1 MGQLIKDYTKNIK
14 LAVSRE
20 NWRNARNTRERQD
33 NQIGFLGGASSTPTP
48 APLPT
53 APEPED
59 AEGLAAE
66 QRRNAI
72 LRKKLHGK
80 TLLTGPQGDL
90 LTSEETKAS
99 TLLGS

>member
-1 MGQLIKDYTKNIK
+1 M
-14 LAVSRE
+14 
-20 NWRNARNTRERQD
+20 
-33 NQIGFLGGASSTPTP
+33 GFLGGSSSTPTP

-53 APEPED
+53 APTPE
-59 AEGLAAE
+59 AAE
-66 QRRNAI
+66 DLSAEQTRNAL
-72 LRKKLHGK
+72 LRRKLHGK

>member
-1 MGQLIKDYTKNIK
+1 M
-14 LAVSRE
+14 
-20 NWRNARNTRERQD
+20 
-33 NQIGFLGGASSTPTP
+33 GFLGGSSTPTP
-48 APLPT
+48 APLPP

-80 TLLTGPQGDL
+80 TLLTGPQGDV

>member
-48 APLPT
+48 APLPV
-53 APEPED
+53 APTPAA
-59 AEGLAAE
+59 AEGLSAE
-66 QRRNAI
+66 QTRNAL
-72 LRKKLHGK
+72 LRKKAHGK
-80 TLLTGPQGDL
+80 TLLTGPQGDV